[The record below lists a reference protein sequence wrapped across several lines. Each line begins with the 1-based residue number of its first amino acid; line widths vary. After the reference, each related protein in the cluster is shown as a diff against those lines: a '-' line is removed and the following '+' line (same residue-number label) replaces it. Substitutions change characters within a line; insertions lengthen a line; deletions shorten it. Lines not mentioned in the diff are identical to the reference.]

1 MFKGITLSIELH
13 DNGYAEIRFNQQN
26 MQVNTL
32 NSVTLEELQNA
43 IRYLQALADLKGVI
57 ITSAKDTFIVGADI
71 YEFPP
76 LFAGDP
82 ERLAVINHQKNEI
95 LTALE
100 DLAVPTVTLLNG
112 LALGGGFE
120 LALTTDYRIAT
131 ADARAGLPEVG
142 LGILPAF
149 GGTVRLPRL
158 VGASTAIDWIIS
170 GKQIHS
176 TGLLEAGAIDVIAEK
191 DTLISQAF
199 SLLQQVTADGSWKIR
214 HQAKVSAKQREV
226 DQEAINALKAMA
238 RARGKYYPAGLTVCE
253 LIEENI
259 HLSRDEALNAEN
271 QRFVELAT
279 TTTAQALIQLF
290 INDQFL
296 KKKSR
301 HYVKSVAKVDQAVV
315 LGAGIMGGGIAYT
328 SAVSGTP
335 IIMKDIVQAALDTGM
350 SEANKLLQRQ
360 VKTGRLDAEKANV
373 ILQSIEPTLDFDRFQ
388 DVSFVVEAIVENLN
402 VKKMVVADVE
412 SRVRED
418 TVIASNT
425 SSLSIA
431 ELSKSLQRPK
441 NFVGMHFFNPV
452 PVMPLVEII
461 QSPESSQ
468 RATAMA
474 VSYAVSMGK
483 TPIVV
488 KDCPGF
494 LVNRILTAQ
503 FIGFILLI
511 RDGADF
517 EKIDQVMEDFGW
529 PMGPAYLQDVIGMDT
544 SSHVVDVI
552 TSGYPERM
560 CLKEPN
566 HVLALMAQQ
575 QRYGQKNG
583 IGFYRYEKDCK
594 GRLEKLL
601 DGDTKSLIAQIQP
614 HGTRDFSD
622 QEIIERMM
630 LPIIIESALCLEEGI
645 ASSAIEVDMS
655 LILGTGFPRHWG
667 GALKYA
673 DIVGINEIIQQCQA
687 YISLG
692 GCYVPTETMQTMA
705 KQGQLFHSLS

>member
-176 TGLLEAGAIDVIAEK
+176 TGLLEAGAIDAIAEK
-191 DTLISQAF
+191 DTLILQAF
-199 SLLQQVTADGSWKIR
+199 SLLQKVTVDGSWKIR
-214 HQAKVSAKQREV
+214 HQAKVSANQREV

-238 RARGKYYPAGLTVCE
+238 KARGKYYPAGLTVCE
-253 LIEENI
+253 LIEQNI